1 MQLHLRTIKRK
12 QGLYT
17 LLIQKNPQYWMPI
30 PEQFLYGDGTPYKE
44 DKVLEYTDISDHY
57 AKKQIEMMAEMGIG
71 LEGPELKPDEKIKQ
85 KDFLLLISQVLGE
98 YPFYGK
104 LR

>member
-17 LLIQKNPQYWMPI
+17 LLIQKKPAILDAYTGTI
-30 PEQFLYGDGTPYKE
+30 LYGDGTPYKE

-57 AKKQIEMMAEMGIG
+57 AKSK
-71 LEGPELKPDEKIKQ
+71 LK
-85 KDFLLLISQVLGE
+85 
-98 YPFYGK
+98 
-104 LR
+104 